1 MRFVSVKNST
11 KINDSEYAVLMSYAL
26 GLGDVSIRQLLSLDL
41 ANFNYL

>member
-26 GLGDVSIRQLLSLDL
+26 GLGPPPCVPFVD
-41 ANFNYL
+41 